1 MEAVECGAAALGMI
15 LAFYGRHV
23 QLEELRR
30 VCGVS
35 RDGARASSLLQAARS
50 FGMTAKGF
58 QTEADTL
65 RTLDGPVIVFWAF
78 QHFMVVEGVVQR
90 HGRSLVA
97 VNDPASGPRLIPW
110 EEFDSGFTG
119 VVLTFTP
126 GPDFVPG
133 GKPSRLGAALLNRR
147 LPSGRALPLVLVAS
161 LLLVVPGLAVP
172 AFTKVFIDRILGSG
186 STEFLVPLVLAMTFA
201 ALATFV
207 LTSVQRHYLMRVEIR
222 MSLVSSARFFRH
234 LLRLP
239 IDFFL
244 QRRPAEVAGRVSGT
258 DVVAQILSRDL
269 AVTVVDLVL
278 VVFYGALLIRYDLW
292 LGLVGIFMAALNIVV
307 LRVVARSRTDAVTA
321 LRADRGNLT
330 ATTFHTLQMIET
342 IKASGAEPDAFSRWA
357 GFLAKTI
364 AGRQRLG
371 VPTAVLTVA
380 PPLIGAV
387 NTGLILLIGGLRV
400 VEGAISVGVLMAF
413 QTLLMGLTRPVTA
426 LTNLGG
432 RLQDV
437 TADVRRLYDVER
449 YPADPSFSRPEG
461 DPQPRLQGNLVIDS
475 IRFGYNPL
483 AEPVVKDL
491 SLTVAPGH
499 RVALVGDSGS
509 GKSTVGRL
517 VSGLFVPWSGE
528 ILIDGQP
535 RDTVARTV
543 LAISVAYVDQDISL
557 FEGTIRD
564 NLTLWDQDVPDEV
577 VVAALRDAAVYEMVA
592 RRPGG
597 INSMVEEGGRNF
609 SGGQRQRL
617 EIARALAVQ
626 PTLLILDEATSA
638 LDAETERE
646 IIDNLRRRGCSC
658 LTIAHRLSTVRDA
671 DEIIVLRDGAV
682 VERGTHEELMNRQGL
697 YVRLVT
703 SEADREE

>member
-1 MEAVECGAAALGMI
+1 M
-15 LAFYGRHV
+15 
-23 QLEELRR
+23 
-30 VCGVS
+30 
-35 RDGARASSLLQAARS
+35 RS
-50 FGMTAKGF
+50 
-58 QTEADTL
+58 
-65 RTLDGPVIVFWAF
+65 
-78 QHFMVVEGVVQR
+78 
-90 HGRSLVA
+90 
-97 VNDPASGPRLIPW
+97 
-110 EEFDSGFTG
+110 
-119 VVLTFTP
+119 
-126 GPDFVPG
+126 
-133 GKPSRLGAALLNRR
+133 
-147 LPSGRALPLVLVAS
+147 
-161 LLLVVPGLAVP
+161 
-172 AFTKVFIDRILGSG
+172 
-186 STEFLVPLVLAMTFA
+186 
-201 ALATFV
+201 
-207 LTSVQRHYLMRVEIR
+207 
-222 MSLVSSARFFRH
+222 
-234 LLRLP
+234 
-239 IDFFL
+239 
-244 QRRPAEVAGRVSGT
+244 
-258 DVVAQILSRDL
+258 
-269 AVTVVDLVL
+269 
-278 VVFYGALLIRYDLW
+278 
-292 LGLVGIFMAALNIVV
+292 
-307 LRVVARSRTDAVTA
+307 
-321 LRADRGNLT
+321 
-330 ATTFHTLQMIET
+330 
-342 IKASGAEPDAFSRWA
+342 
-357 GFLAKTI
+357 
-364 AGRQRLG
+364 
-371 VPTAVLTVA
+371 
-380 PPLIGAV
+380 
-387 NTGLILLIGGLRV
+387 
-400 VEGAISVGVLMAF
+400 
-413 QTLLMGLTRPVTA
+413 
-426 LTNLGG
+426 
-432 RLQDV
+432 
-437 TADVRRLYDVER
+437 
-449 YPADPSFSRPEG
+449 
-461 DPQPRLQGNLVIDS
+461 QPRLQGNLVIDS